1 MNGDDSW
8 TIHKHGKR
16 LEFVDRGEMVFIKET
31 SSGPLKGEWL
41 QPMVKTKAREFWD
54 KLMREGYRL
63 L

>member
-1 MNGDDSW
+1 MNEDDSW

-16 LEFVDRGEMVFIKET
+16 YEFVDRGDMVFIKET
-31 SSGPLKGEWL
+31 SSETLNSKWL